1 MKRPKIGLPMDF
13 EQLINNITPDIYRSL
28 KRAIELGKW
37 PDGRV
42 LTQQQK
48 ELCME
53 AVINYEH
60 HHVAETERVGFINR
74 GSKAQGELCDDNAG
88 GSDHTQPLKW
98 S

>member
-1 MKRPKIGLPMDF
+1 MMNFD
-13 EQLINNITPDIYRSL
+13 QLINNLTPEIHANL

-37 PDGRV
+37 PDGQI
-42 LTQQQK
+42 LTQEQK

-60 HHVAETERVGFINR
+60 RFLADEDRVGYIDR
-74 GSKAQGELCDDNAG
+74 GSKSEGEQCDDKSGA
-88 GSDHTQPLKW
+88 DHTTPLKW

>member
-1 MKRPKIGLPMDF
+1 MDF
-13 EQLINNITPDIYRSL
+13 EQLINTITPDIYRSL

-42 LTQQQK
+42 LSQQQK

-60 HHVAETERVGFINR
+60 QHVAEKERVGFIDR
-74 GSKAQGELCDDNAG
+74 GSKAKGEICDDSSDDN
-88 GSDHTQPLKW
+88 DHTKPLKW
-98 S
+98 P